1 MTIIDVPSPD
11 IFYVYLTTMTTT
23 ITNKQSPA
31 FLYVAIPAYGCL
43 VTVPFVLTVLELQ
56 AICIRNGIGV
66 VFDILAQ
73 ESLITRARNMLCA
86 RFLAEERATHLLFL
100 DADLAFDPA
109 LILKM
114 VRADRDVISSIY
126 SKKVRRWEKAAA
138 MLQKHPDMPRATL
151 ESATLDFNI
160 NVIGDISVNDGIV
173 DGVHDAA
180 TGCLL
185 MKRSVLERM
194 CDHYKDTLTC
204 VNDIAETRGA
214 IPTYVAIFETMI
226 DPVDKRYLSED
237 YAFVRRWQALDGTV
251 SAVIDYP
258 MRHGGLTC
266 FRGEPLQRFTMTF
279 TG

>member
-1 MTIIDVPSPD
+1 MTSKPTRFI
-11 IFYVYLTTMTTT
+11 
-23 ITNKQSPA
+23 
-31 FLYVAIPAYGCL
+31 YVAIPAYGCL

-56 AICIRNGIGV
+56 ALCIRNGIAV

-73 ESLITRARNMLCA
+73 ESLITRARNMLTA
-86 RFLAEERATHLLFL
+86 RFLANKEATHLLFL

-114 VRADRDVISSIY
+114 VRADREVISSIY
-126 SKKVRRWEKAAA
+126 SKKVRRWDKAAD
-138 MLQKHPDMPRATL
+138 LVQKHPDMSQATL

-160 NVIGDISVNDGIV
+160 NVTGDTMSVNDGIV

-185 MKRSVLERM
+185 MKRSVLESMR
-194 CDHYKDTLTC
+194 DHYKDTLTC
-204 VNDIAETRGA
+204 VNDIVETRGL

-237 YAFVRRWQALDGTV
+237 YAFVRRWQAMKGTV
-251 SAVIDYP
+251 SAVIDHP
-258 MRHGGLTC
+258 MRHGGLAC
-266 FRGEPLQRFTMTF
+266 FRGEPLKRFTT
-279 TG
+279 TYSG

>member
-1 MTIIDVPSPD
+1 
-11 IFYVYLTTMTTT
+11 MTTSP
-23 ITNKQSPA
+23 KQPTP

-56 AICIRNGIGV
+56 AICIRNGFAI

-73 ESLITRARNMLCA
+73 ESLITRARNILCA
-86 RFLAEERATHLLFL
+86 RFLANEKATHLLFL

-114 VRADRDVISSIY
+114 VAADRDVISSIY

-138 MLQKHPDMPRATL
+138 LLLKHPDMPQTTL

-160 NVIGDISVNDGIV
+160 NVTGDIMSVNEGIV
-173 DGVHDAA
+173 DEVHDAA

-185 MKRSVLERM
+185 MKRSALERM
-194 CDHYKDTLTC
+194 RDHYKDTLTC
-204 VNDIAETRGA
+204 MNDIAETRGT
-214 IPTYVAIFETMI
+214 IPTYVALFETMI

-237 YAFVRRWQALDGTV
+237 YAFVRRWQAIQGMV
-251 SAVIDYP
+251 SAVVNYP
-258 MRHGGLTC
+258 MRHGGLMC
-266 FRGEPLQRFTMTF
+266 FHGEPMKRFTMAY
-279 TG
+279 GG